1 MIYNVLKN
9 SLINIWPSLVIVLVT
24 VCCIRFAYLRINKI
38 KFVLYKELLMML
50 SLVYLLL
57 LYELV
62 TRVDYNTLG
71 GFNIIP
77 FTEIL
82 RYKIN
87 SELFLLNVIG
97 NIALFIP
104 FGYIVSVYIKPKNI
118 FYNLLISIIV
128 SSTIEFVQLNIGRS
142 FDVDDIILNT
152 IGCSIGYLFYI
163 LVNKLM
169 IFLSKKTLK

>member
-24 VCCIRFAYLRINKI
+24 VSCIRFAYLRINKI

-77 FTEIL
+77 FTI
-82 RYKIN
+82 
-87 SELFLLNVIG
+87 
-97 NIALFIP
+97 
-104 FGYIVSVYIKPKNI
+104 
-118 FYNLLISIIV
+118 
-128 SSTIEFVQLNIGRS
+128 
-142 FDVDDIILNT
+142 
-152 IGCSIGYLFYI
+152 
-163 LVNKLM
+163 
-169 IFLSKKTLK
+169 